1 MFAFAEITHHSLE
14 TGYSNQILFV
24 KVVELTHEKSLNKR
38 AIIEYTYKGENL
50 RHFIPR
56 DRLIA
61 PNIVHSEVLFYHY
74 ASGFEYCVEVRA
86 DFFKHPLQHYV
97 SMATDYVITELKV
110 NGHKKQDVSE
120 AAEFMKADKHELER
134 QILARLVDYADELP
148 F

>member
-14 TGYSNQILFV
+14 TGYTNQLLFV

-74 ASGFEYCVEVRA
+74 ASGWEYCVEARA
-86 DFFKHPLQHYV
+86 DFFKHPDECFVNMTTKHF
-97 SMATDYVITELKV
+97 ITELKV
-110 NGHKKQDVSE
+110 NGHKMVDAAE
-120 AAEFMKADKHELER
+120 AAEYMNADQHELQR
-134 QILARLVDYADELP
+134 KILAKLVEYVDELP